1 MDNRDE
7 EENRTEAI
15 TPTDDKDNADWDD
28 ADPSDMSKV
37 STVPQDDLSEANEMD
52 FEESLRTD
60 SETSDELA
68 TPSVRDSTS
77 APEKDFLVDS
87 GLAAAISPKHA
98 GLELTTE
105 DDLDEDAEE
114 SESAWTDSESA
125 LAYQDDDIDDEDRED
140 DDLEYDDEDDLEDD
154 EDLDEEDLDEDDLEE
169 EDDENDADSSDEHNS
184 GFDNGLTD
192 RAVDTPDD
200 RATRS
205 AWPMLVGFVA
215 VMLIAVGGWGLFEER
230 AVLQA
235 RINELERSQ
244 SQAQSTNSVD
254 TSVLSALETDN
265 AALKLQL
272 DGLYRDYELA
282 MAEITSLQEP
292 RGMTPTDAPEE
303 DERVSAV
310 ATKPEVST
318 PTSDTELALDTDE
331 TTGSWFVNIGAYSV
345 PQSAENIAAQLADGG
360 VDAVIQKISTDDGKV
375 LFRVRVTGLST
386 REDARQVGNDLE
398 SRYGINPVWVG
409 RSPSSP

>member
-15 TPTDDKDNADWDD
+15 TPTDNKDNADWDD

-37 STVPQDDLSEANEMD
+37 SAVPQDDLSEANEMD

-68 TPSVRDSTS
+68 TPGISDSIS

-87 GLAAAISPKHA
+87 GLAAAISPKNP

-140 DDLEYDDEDDLEDD
+140 DGLEYDDEDDLEDD
-154 EDLDEEDLDEDDLEE
+154 EDLDEDDLEE
-169 EDDENDADSSDEHNS
+169 EDDENDADSTDEHNS

-192 RAVDTPDD
+192 RAADTPDAQ
-200 RATRS
+200 ATRS

-230 AVLQA
+230 AALQT

-254 TSVLSALETDN
+254 TSVLSALEADN

-272 DGLYRDYELA
+272 DDLYRDYELA
-282 MAEITSLQEP
+282 MAEITSLQEA
-292 RGMTPTDAPEE
+292 REITATDAPEE

-318 PTSDTELALDTDE
+318 PTSDTELTLDTDDA
-331 TTGSWFVNIGAYSV
+331 TGSWFVNIGAYSV

-360 VDAVIQKISTDDGKV
+360 VDAVVQEISTDDGKV
-375 LFRVRVTGLST
+375 LFRVRVIGLST

-409 RSPSSP
+409 QSPSSP

>member
-7 EENRTEAI
+7 EENRSEAI

-37 STVPQDDLSEANEMD
+37 PTVPQDDLSEANEMD

-68 TPSVRDSTS
+68 TADISDSTS

-87 GLAAAISPKHA
+87 GLAAAISPKNA

-154 EDLDEEDLDEDDLEE
+154 EDLDEDDLEE

-230 AVLQA
+230 AALQT

-282 MAEITSLQEP
+282 MAEITSLQEA

-345 PQSAENIAAQLADGG
+345 PQSAENIAAQLAGGG

>member
-7 EENRTEAI
+7 EENRSEAI
-15 TPTDDKDNADWDD
+15 TLTDDKDNADWDD

-37 STVPQDDLSEANEMD
+37 STVPQDDLSKANELG

-154 EDLDEEDLDEDDLEE
+154 EDLDEDDLEE

-230 AVLQA
+230 AALQT

-282 MAEITSLQEP
+282 MAEITSLQEA
-292 RGMTPTDAPEE
+292 REMTPTDAPEE

-345 PQSAENIAAQLADGG
+345 PQSAENIAAQLAGGG

-409 RSPSSP
+409 QSPSSP

>member
-15 TPTDDKDNADWDD
+15 TPTDNKDNADWDD

-37 STVPQDDLSEANEMD
+37 SAVPQDDPSEANEMD

-60 SETSDELA
+60 SETSDKLA
-68 TPSVRDSTS
+68 TPGISDSIS

-87 GLAAAISPKHA
+87 GLAAAISPKNP

-140 DDLEYDDEDDLEDD
+140 DGLEYDDEDDLEDD
-154 EDLDEEDLDEDDLEE
+154 EDLDEDDLEE
-169 EDDENDADSSDEHNS
+169 ENDENDADSTDEHNS

-192 RAVDTPDD
+192 RAVDTPDA
-200 RATRS
+200 RASRS

-230 AVLQA
+230 AALQT

-254 TSVLSALETDN
+254 TSVLSALEADN

-272 DGLYRDYELA
+272 DDLYRDYELA
-282 MAEITSLQEP
+282 MAEITSLQEA
-292 RGMTPTDAPEE
+292 REITTTDASEE

-318 PTSDTELALDTDE
+318 PTSDTELTLDTDDA
-331 TTGSWFVNIGAYSV
+331 TGSWFVNIGAYSV
-345 PQSAENIAAQLADGG
+345 PQSAKDIAAQLADGG
-360 VDAVIQKISTDDGKV
+360 VDAVVQEISTDDGKV
-375 LFRVRVTGLST
+375 LFRVRVIGLST

-409 RSPSSP
+409 QSPSSP

>member
-7 EENRTEAI
+7 EENRSEAI
-15 TPTDDKDNADWDD
+15 TLTDDKDNADWDD
-28 ADPSDMSKV
+28 ADPSDMSQV
-37 STVPQDDLSEANEMD
+37 STVPQDDLSKANELG

-68 TPSVRDSTS
+68 TADISDSTS

-87 GLAAAISPKHA
+87 GLAAAISPKNA

-154 EDLDEEDLDEDDLEE
+154 EDLDEDDLEE

-230 AVLQA
+230 AALQT

-282 MAEITSLQEP
+282 MAEITSLQEA

-345 PQSAENIAAQLADGG
+345 PQSAENIAAQLAGGG

>member
-7 EENRTEAI
+7 EENRSEAI

-37 STVPQDDLSEANEMD
+37 STVPQDDLSKANELG

-154 EDLDEEDLDEDDLEE
+154 EDLDEDDLEE

-230 AVLQA
+230 AALQT

>member
-7 EENRTEAI
+7 EENRSEAI
-15 TPTDDKDNADWDD
+15 TLTDDKDNADWDD
-28 ADPSDMSKV
+28 ADPSDMSQV
-37 STVPQDDLSEANEMD
+37 STVPQDDLSKANELG

-154 EDLDEEDLDEDDLEE
+154 EDLDEDDLEE

-230 AVLQA
+230 AALQT

-282 MAEITSLQEP
+282 MAEITSLQEA

>member
-7 EENRTEAI
+7 EENRSEAI
-15 TPTDDKDNADWDD
+15 TLTDDKDNADWDD

-37 STVPQDDLSEANEMD
+37 STVPQDDLSKANELG

-154 EDLDEEDLDEDDLEE
+154 EDLDEDDLEE

-230 AVLQA
+230 AALQT

-282 MAEITSLQEP
+282 MAEITSLQEA
-292 RGMTPTDAPEE
+292 REMTPTDAPEE

-409 RSPSSP
+409 QSPSSP

>member
-28 ADPSDMSKV
+28 ADPSDMSQV
-37 STVPQDDLSEANEMD
+37 STVPQDDLSKANELG

-230 AVLQA
+230 AALQT

-282 MAEITSLQEP
+282 MAEITSLQEA
-292 RGMTPTDAPEE
+292 REMTPTDAPEE

>member
-15 TPTDDKDNADWDD
+15 TPTDNKDNADWDD

-68 TPSVRDSTS
+68 TRGISDSTS

-87 GLAAAISPKHA
+87 GLAAAISPKNP

-125 LAYQDDDIDDEDRED
+125 LAYQDDDIDDEGREN

-154 EDLDEEDLDEDDLEE
+154 EDLDDDDLEE
-169 EDDENDADSSDEHNS
+169 EDDENDADSTDEHNS

-192 RAVDTPDD
+192 RAVDTPDA
-200 RATRS
+200 RASRS

-230 AVLQA
+230 AALQT

-272 DGLYRDYELA
+272 DDLYRDYELA
-282 MAEITSLQEP
+282 MAEITSLQEA
-292 RGMTPTDAPEE
+292 REITTTDASEE

-318 PTSDTELALDTDE
+318 PTSDTELTLDTDDA
-331 TTGSWFVNIGAYSV
+331 TGSWFVNIGAYSV
-345 PQSAENIAAQLADGG
+345 PQSAKDIAAQLADGG
-360 VDAVIQKISTDDGKV
+360 VDAVVQEISTDDGKV
-375 LFRVRVTGLST
+375 LFRVRVIGLST

-409 RSPSSP
+409 QSPSSP

>member
-15 TPTDDKDNADWDD
+15 TPTDNKDNADWDD

-37 STVPQDDLSEANEMD
+37 SAVPQDDLSEANEMD

-68 TPSVRDSTS
+68 TPGISDSTS

-87 GLAAAISPKHA
+87 GLAAAISPKNP

-140 DDLEYDDEDDLEDD
+140 DGLEYDDEDDLEDD
-154 EDLDEEDLDEDDLEE
+154 EDLYEDDLEE
-169 EDDENDADSSDEHNS
+169 EDDENDADSTDEHNS

-192 RAVDTPDD
+192 RAVDTPDAQ
-200 RATRS
+200 ATRS

-230 AVLQA
+230 AALQT

-272 DGLYRDYELA
+272 DDLYRDYELA
-282 MAEITSLQEP
+282 MAEITSLQEA
-292 RGMTPTDAPEE
+292 REITTTDAPEE
-303 DERVSAV
+303 DERMSAV

-318 PTSDTELALDTDE
+318 PTSDTELTLDTDDA
-331 TTGSWFVNIGAYSV
+331 TGSWFVNIGAYSV

-360 VDAVIQKISTDDGKV
+360 VDAVVQEISTDDGKV
-375 LFRVRVTGLST
+375 LFRVRVIGLST

-409 RSPSSP
+409 QSPSSP

>member
-7 EENRTEAI
+7 EEKRTEAI

-68 TPSVRDSTS
+68 TADISDSTS

-98 GLELTTE
+98 ESELTTE

-125 LAYQDDDIDDEDRED
+125 LAYQDDDIDDDDRED

-154 EDLDEEDLDEDDLEE
+154 EDLDEDDLEE
-169 EDDENDADSSDEHNS
+169 DDDENDADGTDEHNS

-192 RAVDTPDD
+192 RAVDSPDA
-200 RATRS
+200 RSTRS

-230 AVLQA
+230 AALQT

-244 SQAQSTNSVD
+244 SQAQSTTSVD

-282 MAEITSLQEP
+282 VAEITSLQEA
-292 RGMTPTDAPEE
+292 REMTTTDAPEE

-318 PTSDTELALDTDE
+318 PTSDTELTLDTDGV
-331 TTGSWFVNIGAYSV
+331 TGDWFVNIGAYSV

-360 VDAVIQKISTDDGKV
+360 VDAVVQEISTDDGKV

-409 RSPSSP
+409 QSPSSP

>member
-15 TPTDDKDNADWDD
+15 TPNDNKDNADWDD

-68 TPSVRDSTS
+68 TPGISDSTS

-87 GLAAAISPKHA
+87 GLAAAISPKNP

-154 EDLDEEDLDEDDLEE
+154 EDLDEDDLEE
-169 EDDENDADSSDEHNS
+169 ENDENDADSTDEHNS

-192 RAVDTPDD
+192 RAVDTPDA
-200 RATRS
+200 RASRS

-230 AVLQA
+230 AALQT

-272 DGLYRDYELA
+272 DDLYRDYELA
-282 MAEITSLQEP
+282 MAEITSLQEA
-292 RGMTPTDAPEE
+292 REITTTDASEE

-318 PTSDTELALDTDE
+318 PTSDTELTLDTDDA
-331 TTGSWFVNIGAYSV
+331 TGSWFVNIGAYSV
-345 PQSAENIAAQLADGG
+345 PQSAKDIAAQLADGG
-360 VDAVIQKISTDDGKV
+360 VDAVVQEISTDDGKV
-375 LFRVRVTGLST
+375 LFRVRVIGLST

-409 RSPSSP
+409 QSPSSP

>member
-1 MDNRDE
+1 MDNSAE
-7 EENRTEAI
+7 EEDRSEAI

-37 STVPQDDLSEANEMD
+37 PTVPQDDLSEANEMD

-68 TPSVRDSTS
+68 TADISDSTS

-87 GLAAAISPKHA
+87 GLAAAISPKNA

-154 EDLDEEDLDEDDLEE
+154 EDLDEDDLEE

-230 AVLQA
+230 AALQT

-282 MAEITSLQEP
+282 MAEITSLQEA

-345 PQSAENIAAQLADGG
+345 PQSAENIAAQLAGGG

>member
-7 EENRTEAI
+7 EENRSEAI
-15 TPTDDKDNADWDD
+15 TLTDDKDNADWDD
-28 ADPSDMSKV
+28 ADPSDMSQV
-37 STVPQDDLSEANEMD
+37 STVPQDDLSKANELG

-154 EDLDEEDLDEDDLEE
+154 EDLDEDDLEE

-230 AVLQA
+230 AALQT

-282 MAEITSLQEP
+282 MAEITSLQEA
-292 RGMTPTDAPEE
+292 REMTPTDAPEE

>member
-15 TPTDDKDNADWDD
+15 TPNDNEDNADWDD

-37 STVPQDDLSEANEMD
+37 SAVPQDDPSEANEMD

-68 TPSVRDSTS
+68 TPGISDSTS

-87 GLAAAISPKHA
+87 GLAAAISPKNP

-154 EDLDEEDLDEDDLEE
+154 EDLDEDDLEE
-169 EDDENDADSSDEHNS
+169 ENDENDADSTDEHNS

-192 RAVDTPDD
+192 RAVDTPDA
-200 RATRS
+200 RASRS

-230 AVLQA
+230 AALQT

-272 DGLYRDYELA
+272 DDLYRDYELA
-282 MAEITSLQEP
+282 MAEITSVQEA
-292 RGMTPTDAPEE
+292 REITTTDAPEE

-318 PTSDTELALDTDE
+318 PTSDTELTLDTDDA
-331 TTGSWFVNIGAYSV
+331 TGSWFVNIGAYSV
-345 PQSAENIAAQLADGG
+345 PQSAKDIAAQLADGG
-360 VDAVIQKISTDDGKV
+360 VDAVVQEISTDDGKV
-375 LFRVRVTGLST
+375 LFRVRVIGLST

-409 RSPSSP
+409 QSPSSP

>member
-7 EENRTEAI
+7 EENRSEAI
-15 TPTDDKDNADWDD
+15 TLTDDKDNADWDD
-28 ADPSDMSKV
+28 ADPSDMSQV
-37 STVPQDDLSEANEMD
+37 STVPQDDLSKANELG

-154 EDLDEEDLDEDDLEE
+154 EDLDEDDLEE

-230 AVLQA
+230 AALQT

-345 PQSAENIAAQLADGG
+345 PQSAENIAAQLAGGG

>member
-7 EENRTEAI
+7 EENRSEAI
-15 TPTDDKDNADWDD
+15 TLTDDKDNADWDD

-37 STVPQDDLSEANEMD
+37 STVPQDDLSKANELG

-154 EDLDEEDLDEDDLEE
+154 EDLDEDDLEE

-230 AVLQA
+230 AALQT

-345 PQSAENIAAQLADGG
+345 PQSAENIAAQLAGGG

>member
-68 TPSVRDSTS
+68 TADISDSTS

-87 GLAAAISPKHA
+87 GLAAAISPKNA

-105 DDLDEDAEE
+105 DVLDEDAEE

-125 LAYQDDDIDDEDRED
+125 LAYQVDDIDDEDRED

-230 AVLQA
+230 AALQA

-244 SQAQSTNSVD
+244 SQAQSTTSVD

-282 MAEITSLQEP
+282 MAEITSLQES
-292 RGMTPTDAPEE
+292 REMTTTDAPEE

-310 ATKPEVST
+310 ATKPEVSS
-318 PTSDTELALDTDE
+318 PTSDTELTLDTDGA
-331 TTGSWFVNIGAYSV
+331 TGSWFVNIGAYSV

-360 VDAVIQKISTDDGKV
+360 VDAVVQEISTDDGKV

-386 REDARQVGNDLE
+386 KEDARQVGNDLE

-409 RSPSSP
+409 QSPSSP

>member
-7 EENRTEAI
+7 EENRSEAI
-15 TPTDDKDNADWDD
+15 TLTDDKDNADWDD
-28 ADPSDMSKV
+28 ADPSDMSQV
-37 STVPQDDLSEANEMD
+37 STVPQDDLSKANELG

-154 EDLDEEDLDEDDLEE
+154 EDLDEDDLEE

-230 AVLQA
+230 AALQT

-282 MAEITSLQEP
+282 MAEITSLQEA

-360 VDAVIQKISTDDGKV
+360 VDAVVQEISTDDGKV

>member
-15 TPTDDKDNADWDD
+15 TPTDNKDNADWDD
-28 ADPSDMSKV
+28 AGPSDMSKV
-37 STVPQDDLSEANEMD
+37 SAVPQDDLSEANEMD

-68 TPSVRDSTS
+68 TPGISDSTS

-87 GLAAAISPKHA
+87 GLAAAISPKNP

-154 EDLDEEDLDEDDLEE
+154 EDLDEEDLEED
-169 EDDENDADSSDEHNS
+169 DDENDADGTDEHNS

-192 RAVDTPDD
+192 RAVDSPDA
-200 RATRS
+200 RGTRS

-230 AVLQA
+230 AALQT

-272 DGLYRDYELA
+272 DDLYRDYELA
-282 MAEITSLQEP
+282 MAEITSLQEA
-292 RGMTPTDAPEE
+292 REITTTDAPEE

-318 PTSDTELALDTDE
+318 PTSDTDLTLDTDNA
-331 TTGSWFVNIGAYSV
+331 TGSWFVNIGAYSV
-345 PQSAENIAAQLADGG
+345 PQSAKDIAAQLADGG
-360 VDAVIQKISTDDGKV
+360 VDAVVQEISTDDGKV
-375 LFRVRVTGLST
+375 LFRVRVIGLST

-409 RSPSSP
+409 QSPSSP

>member
-7 EENRTEAI
+7 EENRSEAI

-37 STVPQDDLSEANEMD
+37 PTVPQDDLSEANEMD

-68 TPSVRDSTS
+68 TADISDSTS

-87 GLAAAISPKHA
+87 GLAAAISPKNA

-125 LAYQDDDIDDEDRED
+125 LAYQDDDIDDDDRED

-154 EDLDEEDLDEDDLEE
+154 EDLDEDDLEE
-169 EDDENDADSSDEHNS
+169 EDDENDANSTNEHNS

-230 AVLQA
+230 AALQA

-244 SQAQSTNSVD
+244 SQAQSTTSVD

-282 MAEITSLQEP
+282 MAEITSLQES
-292 RGMTPTDAPEE
+292 REMTTTDAPEE
-303 DERVSAV
+303 DEGVSAV
-310 ATKPEVST
+310 ATKPEVSS
-318 PTSDTELALDTDE
+318 PTSDTELTLDTDRA
-331 TTGSWFVNIGAYSV
+331 TGSWFVNIGAYSV

-360 VDAVIQKISTDDGKV
+360 VDAVVQEISTDDGKV

-386 REDARQVGNDLE
+386 KEDARQVGNDLE

-409 RSPSSP
+409 QSPSSP

>member
-7 EENRTEAI
+7 EENRSEAI

-68 TPSVRDSTS
+68 TADISDSTS

-87 GLAAAISPKHA
+87 GLAAAISPNNA

-125 LAYQDDDIDDEDRED
+125 LAYQVDDIDDEDRED

-154 EDLDEEDLDEDDLEE
+154 EDLGEDDLDEDDLEE

-184 GFDNGLTD
+184 GFGNGLTD

-230 AVLQA
+230 AALQA

-244 SQAQSTNSVD
+244 SQAQSTTSVD

-265 AALKLQL
+265 AALTLQL

-282 MAEITSLQEP
+282 MAEITSLQES
-292 RGMTPTDAPEE
+292 REMTTTDAPEE

-310 ATKPEVST
+310 ATKPEVSS
-318 PTSDTELALDTDE
+318 PTSDTELTLNTDGA
-331 TTGSWFVNIGAYSV
+331 TGSWFVNIGAYSV

-360 VDAVIQKISTDDGKV
+360 VDAVVQEISTDDGKV

-386 REDARQVGNDLE
+386 KEDARQVGNDLE
-398 SRYGINPVWVG
+398 SRYGINPVRVG
-409 RSPSSP
+409 QSPSSP

>member
-15 TPTDDKDNADWDD
+15 TPTDNKDNADWDD
-28 ADPSDMSKV
+28 AGPSDMSKV
-37 STVPQDDLSEANEMD
+37 SAVPQDDLSEANEMD

-68 TPSVRDSTS
+68 TPGISDSTS

-87 GLAAAISPKHA
+87 GLAAAISPKNP

-154 EDLDEEDLDEDDLEE
+154 EDLDEDDLEE
-169 EDDENDADSSDEHNS
+169 ENDENDADSTDEHNS

-192 RAVDTPDD
+192 RAVDTPDA

-230 AVLQA
+230 AALQT

-272 DGLYRDYELA
+272 DDLYRDYELA
-282 MAEITSLQEP
+282 MAEITSLQEA
-292 RGMTPTDAPEE
+292 REITTTDAPEE

-318 PTSDTELALDTDE
+318 PTSDTELTLDTDDA
-331 TTGSWFVNIGAYSV
+331 TGSWFVNIGAYSV
-345 PQSAENIAAQLADGG
+345 PQSAKDIAAQLADGG
-360 VDAVIQKISTDDGKV
+360 VDAVVQEVSTDDGKV
-375 LFRVRVTGLST
+375 LFRVRVIGLST
-386 REDARQVGNDLE
+386 REDARQFGNDLE

-409 RSPSSP
+409 QSPSSP

>member
-7 EENRTEAI
+7 EEKRTEAI

-37 STVPQDDLSEANEMD
+37 STVPQDDLSETNEMD
-52 FEESLRTD
+52 LEESLPTD
-60 SETSDELA
+60 SETSDERA
-68 TPSVRDSTS
+68 TPGVNDSTS

-98 GLELTTE
+98 GSELTTE

-125 LAYQDDDIDDEDRED
+125 LAYQVDDIDDEDRED

-154 EDLDEEDLDEDDLEE
+154 EDLDEDDLEE
-169 EDDENDADSSDEHNS
+169 DDDENDADGTDEHNS

-192 RAVDTPDD
+192 RAVDTPDA

-230 AVLQA
+230 AALQT

-244 SQAQSTNSVD
+244 SQAQSTTSVD

-282 MAEITSLQEP
+282 MVEIASLKEA
-292 RGMTPTDAPEE
+292 TELTAE
-303 DERVSAV
+303 DEPDEDGRASAV
-310 ATKPEVST
+310 AAQPEIPA
-318 PTSDTELALDTDE
+318 PTSDTESTLDTDDAS
-331 TTGSWFVNIGAYSV
+331 GSWFVNIGAYSV

-360 VDAVIQKISTDDGKV
+360 VDAVVQEISTDDGKV

-409 RSPSSP
+409 QSPSSP

>member
-7 EENRTEAI
+7 EENRSEAI
-15 TPTDDKDNADWDD
+15 TLTDDKDNADWDD

-37 STVPQDDLSEANEMD
+37 STVPQDDLSKANELG

-154 EDLDEEDLDEDDLEE
+154 EDLDEDDLEE

-230 AVLQA
+230 AALQT

-409 RSPSSP
+409 QSPSSP

>member
-1 MDNRDE
+1 
-7 EENRTEAI
+7 
-15 TPTDDKDNADWDD
+15 
-28 ADPSDMSKV
+28 
-37 STVPQDDLSEANEMD
+37 
-52 FEESLRTD
+52 
-60 SETSDELA
+60 
-68 TPSVRDSTS
+68 
-77 APEKDFLVDS
+77 
-87 GLAAAISPKHA
+87 
-98 GLELTTE
+98 LELTTE

-154 EDLDEEDLDEDDLEE
+154 EDLDEDDLEE
-169 EDDENDADSSDEHNS
+169 ENDENDADSTDEHNS

-192 RAVDTPDD
+192 RAVDTPDA

-230 AVLQA
+230 AALQT

-272 DGLYRDYELA
+272 DDLYRDYELA
-282 MAEITSLQEP
+282 MAEITSLQEA
-292 RGMTPTDAPEE
+292 REITTTDAPEE

-318 PTSDTELALDTDE
+318 PTSDTDLTLDTDNA
-331 TTGSWFVNIGAYSV
+331 TGSWFVNIGAYSV
-345 PQSAENIAAQLADGG
+345 PQSAKDIAAQLADGG
-360 VDAVIQKISTDDGKV
+360 VDAVVQEISTDDGKV
-375 LFRVRVTGLST
+375 LFRVRVIGLST

-409 RSPSSP
+409 QSPSSP

>member
-15 TPTDDKDNADWDD
+15 TPTDNKDNADWDD

-68 TPSVRDSTS
+68 TRGISDSTS

-87 GLAAAISPKHA
+87 GLAAAISPKNP

-125 LAYQDDDIDDEDRED
+125 LAYQDDDIDDEGREN

-154 EDLDEEDLDEDDLEE
+154 EDLDDDDLEE

-230 AVLQA
+230 AALQT

-282 MAEITSLQEP
+282 MAEITSLQEA

-409 RSPSSP
+409 QSPSSP

>member
-15 TPTDDKDNADWDD
+15 TPTDNKDNADWGD

-37 STVPQDDLSEANEMD
+37 STVPQDDLSEANELG

-60 SETSDELA
+60 SETSDEFT
-68 TPSVRDSTS
+68 TPVVRDPTS
-77 APEKDFLVDS
+77 APENDFLVDS
-87 GLAAAISPKHA
+87 GLAAAISPKTA

-105 DDLDEDAEE
+105 DDLDENAEE

-154 EDLDEEDLDEDDLEE
+154 DLEDDLEE

-215 VMLIAVGGWGLFEER
+215 VMLIAVGGWGLFEEK
-230 AVLQA
+230 AALQT

-265 AALKLQL
+265 TALKLQL

-282 MAEITSLQEP
+282 MAEIASLQEA
-292 RGMTPTDAPEE
+292 REMTTTDAPEE

-318 PTSDTELALDTDE
+318 PTSDTEVTLDTDGA
-331 TTGSWFVNIGAYSV
+331 TGSWFVNIGAYSV

-360 VDAVIQKISTDDGKV
+360 VDAVVQEISTDDGKV
-375 LFRVRVTGLST
+375 LFRVRVIGLST

-409 RSPSSP
+409 QSPSSP

>member
-15 TPTDDKDNADWDD
+15 TPTDNKDNADWDD
-28 ADPSDMSKV
+28 AGPSDMSKV
-37 STVPQDDLSEANEMD
+37 SAVPQDDLSEANEMD

-68 TPSVRDSTS
+68 TPGISDSTS

-87 GLAAAISPKHA
+87 GLAAAISPKNP

-154 EDLDEEDLDEDDLEE
+154 EDLDEDDLEE
-169 EDDENDADSSDEHNS
+169 ENDENDADSTDEHNS

-192 RAVDTPDD
+192 RAVDTPDA

-215 VMLIAVGGWGLFEER
+215 VMLIAVGGWGLFEDR
-230 AVLQA
+230 AALQT

-272 DGLYRDYELA
+272 DDLYRDYELA
-282 MAEITSLQEP
+282 MAEITSLQEA
-292 RGMTPTDAPEE
+292 REITTTDAPEE

-318 PTSDTELALDTDE
+318 PTSDTDLTLDTDDA
-331 TTGSWFVNIGAYSV
+331 TGSWFVNIGAYSV
-345 PQSAENIAAQLADGG
+345 PQSAKDIAAQLADGG
-360 VDAVIQKISTDDGKV
+360 VDAVVQEISTDDGKV
-375 LFRVRVTGLST
+375 LFRVRVIGLST
-386 REDARQVGNDLE
+386 REDARQFGNDLE

-409 RSPSSP
+409 QSPSSP

>member
-15 TPTDDKDNADWDD
+15 TPNDNKDNADWDD

-37 STVPQDDLSEANEMD
+37 SAVPQDDPSEANEMD

-68 TPSVRDSTS
+68 TPGISDSTS

-87 GLAAAISPKHA
+87 GLAAAISPKNP

-154 EDLDEEDLDEDDLEE
+154 EDLDEDDLEE
-169 EDDENDADSSDEHNS
+169 ENDENDADSTDEHNS

-192 RAVDTPDD
+192 RAADTPDAQ
-200 RATRS
+200 ATRS

-230 AVLQA
+230 AALQT

-254 TSVLSALETDN
+254 TSVLSALEADN

-272 DGLYRDYELA
+272 DDLYRDYELA
-282 MAEITSLQEP
+282 MAEITSLQEA
-292 RGMTPTDAPEE
+292 REITTTDAPEE

-318 PTSDTELALDTDE
+318 PTSDTELTLDTDDA
-331 TTGSWFVNIGAYSV
+331 TGSWFVNIGAYSV
-345 PQSAENIAAQLADGG
+345 PQSAKDIAAQLADGG
-360 VDAVIQKISTDDGKV
+360 VDAVVQEISTDDGKV
-375 LFRVRVTGLST
+375 LFRVRVIGLST

-409 RSPSSP
+409 QSPSSP

>member
-7 EENRTEAI
+7 EENRSEAI

-68 TPSVRDSTS
+68 TADISDSTS

-87 GLAAAISPKHA
+87 GLAAAISPKNA

-125 LAYQDDDIDDEDRED
+125 LAYQDDDIDDDDRED

-154 EDLDEEDLDEDDLEE
+154 EDLDEDDLEE
-169 EDDENDADSSDEHNS
+169 EDDENDADSTYEHNS
-184 GFDNGLTD
+184 RFDNGLTD

-230 AVLQA
+230 AALQA

-244 SQAQSTNSVD
+244 LQAQSTTSVD

-265 AALKLQL
+265 AALTLQL

-282 MAEITSLQEP
+282 MAEITSLQES
-292 RGMTPTDAPEE
+292 REMTTTDAPEE

-310 ATKPEVST
+310 ATKPEVSS
-318 PTSDTELALDTDE
+318 PTSDTELTLDTDGA
-331 TTGSWFVNIGAYSV
+331 TGSWFVNIGAYSV

-360 VDAVIQKISTDDGKV
+360 VDAVVQEISTDDGKV
-375 LFRVRVTGLST
+375 LFRVRVPGLST
-386 REDARQVGNDLE
+386 KEDARQVGNDLE

-409 RSPSSP
+409 QSPSSP

>member
-7 EENRTEAI
+7 EENRSEAI
-15 TPTDDKDNADWDD
+15 TLTDDKDNADWDD

-37 STVPQDDLSEANEMD
+37 STVPQDDLSKANELG

-154 EDLDEEDLDEDDLEE
+154 EDLDEDDLEE

-230 AVLQA
+230 AALQT

-282 MAEITSLQEP
+282 MAEITSLQEA
-292 RGMTPTDAPEE
+292 REMTPTDAPEE

-360 VDAVIQKISTDDGKV
+360 VDAVVQEISTDDGKV

-409 RSPSSP
+409 QSPSSP

>member
-7 EENRTEAI
+7 EENRSEAI
-15 TPTDDKDNADWDD
+15 TLTDDKDNADWDD
-28 ADPSDMSKV
+28 ADPSDMSQV
-37 STVPQDDLSEANEMD
+37 STVPQDDLSKANELG

-154 EDLDEEDLDEDDLEE
+154 EDLDEDDLEE

-230 AVLQA
+230 AALQT

-244 SQAQSTNSVD
+244 SQAQSINSVD

-282 MAEITSLQEP
+282 MAEITSLQEA

-409 RSPSSP
+409 QSPSSP

>member
-15 TPTDDKDNADWDD
+15 TPNDNEDNADWDD

-37 STVPQDDLSEANEMD
+37 SAVPQDDPSEANEMD

-68 TPSVRDSTS
+68 TRGISDSTS

-87 GLAAAISPKHA
+87 GLAAAISPKNP

-114 SESAWTDSESA
+114 SESAWMDSESA

-154 EDLDEEDLDEDDLEE
+154 EDLDEDDLEE
-169 EDDENDADSSDEHNS
+169 EDDENDADSTDEHNS

-192 RAVDTPDD
+192 RAVDTPDA
-200 RATRS
+200 RASRS

-230 AVLQA
+230 AALQT

-254 TSVLSALETDN
+254 TSVLSALEADN

-272 DGLYRDYELA
+272 DDLYRDYELA
-282 MAEITSLQEP
+282 MAEITSLQEA
-292 RGMTPTDAPEE
+292 REITTTDAPEE

-318 PTSDTELALDTDE
+318 PTSGTELTLDTDDA
-331 TTGSWFVNIGAYSV
+331 TGSWFVNIGAYSV

-360 VDAVIQKISTDDGKV
+360 VDAVVQEISTDDGKV
-375 LFRVRVTGLST
+375 LFRVRVIGLST

-409 RSPSSP
+409 QSPSSP